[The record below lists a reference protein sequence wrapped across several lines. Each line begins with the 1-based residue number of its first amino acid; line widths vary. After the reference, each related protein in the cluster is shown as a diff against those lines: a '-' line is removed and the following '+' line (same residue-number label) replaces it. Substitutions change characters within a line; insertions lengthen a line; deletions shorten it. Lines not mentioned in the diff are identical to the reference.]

1 LGNWVFQRFLTLISL
16 VLLTKQQSESWN
28 VSLFRISTVWLVV
41 IFSHQIVWKLCS
53 CLDLL
58 SYKSGTGCECK
69 GLWIFIK
76 EGDHQPII
84 GYQIIGKKF
93 VKTWCHN
100 WIFSIL
106 LLVLMNIK
114 LYLKFRNTGPLPVF
128 LCWHF
133 VNTTITR
140 MELFSEELSTHSIHL
155 FVSVL
160 LQPLLL
166 TPTFRLVLVYP
177 STVYNSIWIFHA
189 KFNRNNCSI
198 VPPLNPFSPSLCV
211 CEFISTILWR
221 REVETTPDE
230 WFDFD
235 GLLNND
241 NKPTQSATFIT
252 ITMFASSVSHSI
264 GLLAIRTSFTNTNI
278 RAILIR
284 RRAGIMCC
292 ETTISVSWGTMG
304 TSESHDIYIVLTYL
318 DQKLYSN
325 NQQVF
330 FTLKKPLH
338 KFVKE
343 F

>member
-1 LGNWVFQRFLTLISL
+1 MGNWVFQRFLTLISL

-41 IFSHQIVWKLCS
+41 IFSHQIAWKLCS

-76 EGDHQPII
+76 EGDHQLII

-106 LLVLMNIK
+106 PLDLMNIK

-177 STVYNSIWIFHA
+177 STVYNSLWIFHA

-211 CEFISTILWR
+211 CEWVYIHYSVTTGGRDNSRWVVWLWWII
-221 REVETTPDE
+221 EQWQQTHPVCHLHHDH
-230 WFDFD
+230 DVCLL
-235 GLLNND
+235 GLSLYR
-241 NKPTQSATFIT
+241 
-252 ITMFASSVSHSI
+252 
-264 GLLAIRTSFTNTNI
+264 LACN
-278 RAILIR
+278 
-284 RRAGIMCC
+284 
-292 ETTISVSWGTMG
+292 
-304 TSESHDIYIVLTYL
+304 
-318 DQKLYSN
+318 
-325 NQQVF
+325 
-330 FTLKKPLH
+330 
-338 KFVKE
+338 
-343 F
+343 